1 MDISKLMG
9 GLNSSS
15 RTRTEPVVNEKSSS
29 KTKQEIV
36 SSGDQVKLSAGSKS
50 IQQVEAEIRSMPEVN
65 DALVDRIRTAIE
77 NGEYKIDYDKLA
89 GKMLDFEDR
98 LN

>member
-29 KTKQEIV
+29 KTKQETV